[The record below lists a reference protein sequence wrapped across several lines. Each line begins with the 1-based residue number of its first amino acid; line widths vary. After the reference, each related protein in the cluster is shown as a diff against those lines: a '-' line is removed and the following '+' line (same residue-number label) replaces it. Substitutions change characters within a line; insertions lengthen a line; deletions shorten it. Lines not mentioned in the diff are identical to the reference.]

1 MLGVGVFDGHSG
13 PEASKYVS
21 EHLWNE
27 VRTGIIRINSSG
39 SSSTGINSG
48 EDGYGGGGG
57 GGGSSTR

>member
-27 VRTGIIRINSSG
+27 VRTEKGVVVVAVAVAVAG
-39 SSSTGINSG
+39 
-48 EDGYGGGGG
+48 
-57 GGGSSTR
+57 